1 MISVSKFSLRLKKLR
16 DERKNKNKKWTQKYV
31 ADLIGVA
38 RVTYTAYENGTKVP
52 PLDTINKIAMV
63 FNVDTDYLMGR
74 TDYPLKT
81 DMTTQEDD
89 EDYRTLNRYGRKL
102 TPEQRKKAIKIL
114 EATFEELFD
123 DEED

>member
-1 MISVSKFSLRLKKLR
+1 MSKFSLRLKKLR